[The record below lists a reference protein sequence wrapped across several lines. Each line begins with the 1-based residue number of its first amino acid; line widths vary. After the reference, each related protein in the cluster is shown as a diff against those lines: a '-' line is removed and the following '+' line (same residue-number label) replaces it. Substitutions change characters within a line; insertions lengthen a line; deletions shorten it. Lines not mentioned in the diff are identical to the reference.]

1 MMMCLARLG
10 VHQTITFMCRC
21 TPDNRLPRETDADV
35 ALDGE
40 RDRQP
45 DASVTPRVRQLM
57 TDAGLVR
64 HVDVRR
70 SCVNTHLVTAHGK
83 QKTTRATHMVA
94 RVVIPLFLFSDIFHF
109 NLFHLF
115 NFRNPC
121 ETSIRRKRPEYLRW
135 QNIAVCLLV

>member
-21 TPDNRLPRETDADV
+21 TPDNRLHRETDADV

-94 RVVIPLFLFSDIFHF
+94 RVVITLFYFLAS
-109 NLFHLF
+109 
-115 NFRNPC
+115 
-121 ETSIRRKRPEYLRW
+121 SISIYSIYSISVIPVKRL
-135 QNIAVCLLV
+135 